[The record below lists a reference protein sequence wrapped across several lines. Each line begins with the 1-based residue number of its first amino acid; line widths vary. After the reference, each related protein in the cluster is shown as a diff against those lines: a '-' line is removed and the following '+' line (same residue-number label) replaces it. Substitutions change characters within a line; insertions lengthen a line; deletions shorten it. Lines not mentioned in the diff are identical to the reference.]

1 MSLEAKMKTLSRREE
16 QILLAIVELKEDAYL
31 VAIKKYLS
39 GVMNQKWTV
48 GAIHKPLR
56 RLEQA
61 GFVEAYLGEATARR
75 GGRSKKIYTLTKMG
89 YELLAEYKKVNDTLW
104 AGFEGLEYSK

>member
-1 MSLEAKMKTLSRREE
+1 MRVCEE
-16 QILLAIVELKEDAYL
+16 QIMLAIWTLKDDAYL

-39 GVMNQKWTV
+39 RVFRKNWTV

-61 GFVEAYLGEATARR
+61 GYLESWMGGATAVR
-75 GGRSKKIYTLTKMG
+75 GGRSKKIYKITKQG
-89 YELLAEYKKVNDTLW
+89 LIVLREYRRITQALW
-104 AGFEGLEYSK
+104 ADFPGFDLSG